1 MSDLIATRESFGNG
15 LAEIDNDNVVVLDAD
30 VDSSTKTSYFRKEY
44 PERFIENGI
53 AEADMIGTAAGLATC
68 GKIPVASTF
77 AVFATGRCYDQI
89 RASVAYPKLNVKIVG
104 THAGVTV
111 GEDGATHQMVEDIN
125 LMRGLPNMVVLN
137 PADDVSTKA
146 LVKEMIDYNGP
157 VYMRLSRRKTEKIYD
172 AEQINSYGASSN
184 NSRDLG
190 CKANSNNLRDLG
202 CEANSECLFK
212 IGKGIQF
219 GNGCDCTIFAIGDVL
234 QEALKAKDILAQKGI
249 DARVCDMYSIKP
261 IDKELIIK
269 CAKET
274 DNLFTVEDHS
284 IIGGLGSAVSE
295 VLCEEYPK
303 KLVRIGIKD
312 TFGKS
317 GKCEELLEY
326 FGLTSEKIANVIEQK
341 MGK

>member
-1 MSDLIATRESFGNG
+1 MNDLIATRESFGNG
-15 LAEIDNDNVVVLDAD
+15 LAEINNDKIVVLDAD
-30 VDSSTKTSYFRKEY
+30 VDSSTKTSYFKEKY

-137 PADDVSTKA
+137 PADDVSTRA

-172 AEQINSYGASSN
+172 VEQINSYG
-184 NSRDLG
+184 
-190 CKANSNNLRDLG
+190 
-202 CEANSECLFK
+202 

-234 QEALKAKDILAQKGI
+234 QEALKAKEILAQKGI
-249 DARVCDMYSIKP
+249 NARVCDMYSIKP

-274 DNLFTVEDHS
+274 FFVKN
-284 IIGGLGSAVSE
+284 IQ
-295 VLCEEYPK
+295 
-303 KLVRIGIKD
+303 
-312 TFGKS
+312 KS
-317 GKCEELLEY
+317 LLELEY
-326 FGLTSEKIANVIEQK
+326 KIHLENQGNAKNC
-341 MGK
+341 

>member
-15 LAEIDNDNVVVLDAD
+15 LAEINNDKIVVLDAD
-30 VDSSTKTSYFRKEY
+30 VDSSTKTSYFKEKY

-137 PADDVSTKA
+137 PADDVSTRA

-157 VYMRLSRRKTEKIYD
+157 VYMRLSRRKTERIYD
-172 AEQINSYGASSN
+172 SEQINSYGIGSN
-184 NSRDLG
+184 NSRDLD
-190 CKANSNNLRDLG
+190 CKANSK
-202 CEANSECLFK
+202 CLFK

-234 QEALKAKDILAQKGI
+234 QEALKAKDILVQKGI
-249 DARVCDMYSIKP
+249 NARVCDMYSIKP

-274 DNLFTVEDHS
+274 NNLFTVEDHS

-303 KLVRIGIKD
+303 KLVRIGIQD

-326 FGLTSEKIANVIEQK
+326 FGLTSEKIAKLIEQK
-341 MGK
+341 IGK

>member
-1 MSDLIATRESFGNG
+1 MNDLIATRESFGNG
-15 LAEIDNDNVVVLDAD
+15 LAEINNDKIVVLDAD
-30 VDSSTKTSYFRKEY
+30 VDSSTKTSYFKEKY

-137 PADDVSTKA
+137 PADDVSTRA

-157 VYMRLSRRKTEKIYD
+157 VYMRLSRRKTERIYD
-172 AEQINSYGASSN
+172 SEQINSYGIGSN
-184 NSRDLG
+184 NSRELD
-190 CKANSNNLRDLG
+190 
-202 CEANSECLFK
+202 CEASSKCLFK

-234 QEALKAKDILAQKGI
+234 QEALKAKEILAQKGI
-249 DARVCDMYSIKP
+249 NARVCDMFSIKP

-274 DNLFTVEDHS
+274 KNLFTVEDHS

-303 KLVRIGIKD
+303 KLVRIGIQD

-326 FGLTSEKIANVIEQK
+326 FGLTSEKIAKTIEQK
-341 MGK
+341 IGK

>member
-1 MSDLIATRESFGNG
+1 MNDLIATRESFGNG
-15 LAEIDNDNVVVLDAD
+15 LAEINNDKIVVLDAD
-30 VDSSTKTSYFRKEY
+30 VDSSTKTSCFKEKY

-137 PADDVSTKA
+137 PADDVSTRA

-157 VYMRLSRRKTEKIYD
+157 VYMRLSRRKTERIYD
-172 AEQINSYGASSN
+172 SEQINSYG
-184 NSRDLG
+184 
-190 CKANSNNLRDLG
+190 
-202 CEANSECLFK
+202 

-249 DARVCDMYSIKP
+249 NARVCDMYSIKP

-274 DNLFTVEDHS
+274 NNLFTVEDHS

-303 KLVRIGIKD
+303 KLVRIGIQD

-317 GKCEELLEY
+317 GKCEDLLEY
-326 FGLTSEKIANVIEQK
+326 FGLTSEKIAKTIEQK
-341 MGK
+341 IEK

>member
-1 MSDLIATRESFGNG
+1 MNDLIATRESFGNG
-15 LAEIDNDNVVVLDAD
+15 LAEINNDKIVVLDAD
-30 VDSSTKTSYFRKEY
+30 VDSSTKTSYFKEKY

-137 PADDVSTKA
+137 PADDVSTRA

-157 VYMRLSRRKTEKIYD
+157 VYMRLSRRKTERIYD
-172 AEQINSYGASSN
+172 SEQISSYG
-184 NSRDLG
+184 
-190 CKANSNNLRDLG
+190 
-202 CEANSECLFK
+202 

-249 DARVCDMYSIKP
+249 NVRVCDMYSIKP

-274 DNLFTVEDHS
+274 NNLFTVEDHS

-303 KLVRIGIKD
+303 KLVRIGIQD

-326 FGLTSEKIANVIEQK
+326 FGLTSEKIAKTIEQK
-341 MGK
+341 IEK